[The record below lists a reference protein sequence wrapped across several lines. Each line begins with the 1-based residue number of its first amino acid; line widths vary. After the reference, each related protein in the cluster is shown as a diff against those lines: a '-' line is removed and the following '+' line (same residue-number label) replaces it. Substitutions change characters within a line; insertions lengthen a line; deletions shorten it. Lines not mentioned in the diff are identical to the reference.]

1 MLKTGLLIITVLAVI
16 TISIAVS
23 PLAIAVPNEN
33 SKIPEIETIIFIDK
47 FKPIDQI
54 PDVDTTLTCED
65 TSNKFA
71 KISGGIKWNAF
82 PVTYSIGTMPTAF
95 ADAVRDA
102 FATWDAEEHGFAPT
116 DQDDKKFFVEVT
128 TGGLITVSFAFIDG
142 VGGTLGTASLSYI
155 PALKEIGSVRIVFDS
170 GENWITSTAI
180 SCTEGAANTPDVGNV
195 ATHEIGH
202 AIGFD
207 HVKSPNSIYNT
218 MYKFVILDGETHK
231 KTLGDGERI
240 GIESL
245 YGTSIDEPVDEGP
258 DCSKSKSKKWC

>member
-47 FKPIDQI
+47 FKPLDQI
-54 PDVDTTLTCED
+54 SNVDITLTCED

-71 KISGGIKWNAF
+71 KISGGVKWNAF
-82 PVTYSIGTMPTAF
+82 PVTYSIGTMPTDF

-102 FATWDAEEHGFAPT
+102 FATWDAEDHGFASGDPN
-116 DQDDKKFFVEVT
+116 KKFFNEVA
-128 TGGLITVSFAFIDG
+128 TGGQITVSFASIDG
-142 VGGTLGTASLSYI
+142 VGGALGSASFNYI
-155 PALKEIGSVRIVFDS
+155 PALKKIVSVRIVFDS
-170 GENWITSTAI
+170 SENWITSTAI

-218 MYKFVILDGETHK
+218 MYRFVILDGETHK

-245 YGTSIDEPVDEGP
+245 YGTSVDEPVDEGP

>member
-1 MLKTGLLIITVLAVI
+1 MLKTGLLIITVLAII
-16 TISIAVS
+16 TISIAVL

-33 SKIPEIETIIFIDK
+33 AKIPEIETIIFIDK
-47 FKPIDQI
+47 FKPLDQI
-54 PDVDTTLTCED
+54 SNVDTTLTCED

-82 PVTYSIGTMPTAF
+82 PVDYSINAPPQFTHAI
-95 ADAVRDA
+95 RDA
-102 FATWDAEEHGFAPT
+102 FATWDAEDHGG
-116 DQDDKKFFVEVT
+116 DIDKKFFNEVA
-128 TGGLITVSFAFIDG
+128 TGGQITVSFASIDG
-142 VGGTLGTASLSYI
+142 VGGALGSASFNYI
-155 PALKEIGSVRIVFDS
+155 PALKKIVSVRIVFDS
-170 GENWITSTAI
+170 SENWITSTAI

-218 MYKFVILDGETHK
+218 MYRFVILDGETHK
-231 KTLGDGERI
+231 KTLGEGERI